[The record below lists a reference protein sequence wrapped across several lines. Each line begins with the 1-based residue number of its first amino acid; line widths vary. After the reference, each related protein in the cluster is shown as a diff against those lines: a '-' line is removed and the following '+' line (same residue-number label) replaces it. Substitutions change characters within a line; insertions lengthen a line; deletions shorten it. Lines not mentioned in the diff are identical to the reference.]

1 MIPAAARPRI
11 GAPNHMQEISDRAW
25 RARQGSASGR
35 RGRLRTA
42 LALALPAALASAN
55 APPATLVLQTDF
67 GLRDHA
73 VAAMRGVARL
83 VSPQLIIDD
92 LTHEVPAFDIWQAAY
107 RLQAV
112 VEYWP
117 ANTVFVSVVDPGVG
131 SARESVVARLVGG
144 PLVVTPNNG
153 TLTLLH
159 DHAGIAAVRRI
170 DEAEHRLPGSADSH
184 TFHGRD
190 LYVHV
195 GALLASG
202 ALAFDDLGAP
212 TEAKLLRYE
221 EPRLEDGAAH
231 GGVPVLDPQF
241 GNVWTNIPAAL
252 GGFEVDRSYEVRV
265 AAPDGAVRFAATV
278 PLVRT
283 FSEVPLG
290 EPLLYVNS
298 IGNLAL
304 ALNQADFAARF
315 AIASGPGW
323 QATIRNSRP

>member
-1 MIPAAARPRI
+1 M
-11 GAPNHMQEISDRAW
+11 
-25 RARQGSASGR
+25 
-35 RGRLRTA
+35 
-42 LALALPAALASAN
+42 
-55 APPATLVLQTDF
+55 LQTDF

-83 VSPQLIIDD
+83 VAPQLVVDD
-92 LTHEVPAFDIWQAAY
+92 LTHEIPAFDVWQAAY
-107 RLQAV
+107 RLHAV
-112 VEYWP
+112 VAYWP
-117 ANTVFVSVVDPGVG
+117 ADTVFVSVVDPGVG
-131 SARESVVARLVGG
+131 SARESVVARLEGG

-159 DHAGIAAVRRI
+159 DHHGVAAVRRI

-202 ALAFDDLGAP
+202 ALAFEDVGAA

-221 EPRLEDGAAH
+221 KPRLEDGVAR
-231 GGVPVLDPQF
+231 GGIPVLDPQF

-252 GGFEVDRSYEVRV
+252 AGFEIQGVYEVRLT
-265 AAPDGAVRFAATV
+265 APDGGLRFAAPV

-283 FSEVPLG
+283 FAEVPLG

-298 IGNLAL
+298 IGNLAV

-323 QATIRNSRP
+323 QAAIRESKR